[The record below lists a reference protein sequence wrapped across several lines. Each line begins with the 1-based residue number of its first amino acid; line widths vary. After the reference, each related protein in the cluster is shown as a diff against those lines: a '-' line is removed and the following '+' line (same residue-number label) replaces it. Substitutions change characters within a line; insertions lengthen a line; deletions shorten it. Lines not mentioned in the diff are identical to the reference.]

1 MAKRKVINLTDVS
14 LITCVVQKGMA
25 DTINQSLLD
34 AGIQGATVHQ
44 GVGTGIR
51 ERMGILGV
59 AVEVEREIISVLV
72 AKDQL
77 DRIFERM
84 FLAGRMD
91 TPGMG
96 YIYATPLLQ
105 AATYIPAHLLES
117 QAAGVRSMGAMA

>member
-14 LITCVVQKGMA
+14 LITCVVQKGLA

-44 GVGTGIR
+44 GIGTGIR

-72 AKDQL
+72 AKDQV

-84 FLAGRMD
+84 YLAGRLD

-117 QAAGVRSMGAMA
+117 QASGVRGMGNMA

>member
-1 MAKRKVINLTDVS
+1 MAKRKLINLTDAT

-25 DTINQSLLD
+25 DVINQSLLD

-59 AVEVEREIISVLV
+59 AVEVEREMSSVIV
-72 AKDQL
+72 SKDQMN
-77 DRIFERM
+77 RVFVRM
-84 FLAGRMD
+84 FLAARLD

-96 YIYATPLLQ
+96 YIYATPLTQ
-105 AATYIPAHLLES
+105 AATYVPAHLRDSE
-117 QAAGVRSMGAMA
+117 ATGMKSMGSMA

>member
-1 MAKRKVINLTDVS
+1 MAKRKLVNLTEVS

-25 DTINQSLLD
+25 DAINQSLLD
-34 AGIQGATVHQ
+34 AGVQGATVHQ

-51 ERMGILGV
+51 EKMGFLGV

-77 DRIFERM
+77 TRIFERVY
-84 FLAGRMD
+84 LAGRLD

-96 YIYATPLLQ
+96 YVYATPLVQ
-105 AATYIPAHLLES
+105 AATYVPAHLLDDR
-117 QAAGVRSMGAMA
+117 GPGSMGSMA

>member
-1 MAKRKVINLTDVS
+1 MAKRKVTNLTDVS
-14 LITCVVQKGMA
+14 EITCVVQKGMA

-34 AGIQGATVHQ
+34 AGVQGATVHA

-51 ERMGILGV
+51 ERMGFLGV

-72 AKDQL
+72 SKDQV

-84 FLAGRMD
+84 YLAGKLD

-96 YIYATPLLQ
+96 YIYVAPLLQ
-105 AATYIPAHLLES
+105 AATYIPAHLLEEKDS
-117 QAAGVRSMGAMA
+117 ISSMTGA

>member
-1 MAKRKVINLTDVS
+1 MAKRKLVNLTEVS

-25 DTINQSLLD
+25 DVINQSLLD
-34 AGIQGATVHQ
+34 AGVQGATVHQ

-51 ERMGILGV
+51 ERMGFLGV

-77 DRIFERM
+77 ARIFERM
-84 FLAGRMD
+84 FLAGRLD

-96 YIYATPLLQ
+96 YIYATPLVQ
-105 AATYIPAHLLES
+105 AATYIPAHLMEDRPTS
-117 QAAGVRSMGAMA
+117 AMGAMA

>member
-1 MAKRKVINLTDVS
+1 MAKRKVTNLTDVAQ
-14 LITCVVQKGMA
+14 ITCVVQKGMA

-34 AGIQGATVHQ
+34 AGIQGATVHA

-51 ERMGILGV
+51 ERMGFLGV

-72 AKDQL
+72 SKDQT

-84 FLAGRMD
+84 YLAGRLD

-96 YIYATPLLQ
+96 YIYVTPLVQ
-105 AATYIPAHLLES
+105 AATYIPAHLLEDKDS
-117 QAAGVRSMGAMA
+117 INTMGGL